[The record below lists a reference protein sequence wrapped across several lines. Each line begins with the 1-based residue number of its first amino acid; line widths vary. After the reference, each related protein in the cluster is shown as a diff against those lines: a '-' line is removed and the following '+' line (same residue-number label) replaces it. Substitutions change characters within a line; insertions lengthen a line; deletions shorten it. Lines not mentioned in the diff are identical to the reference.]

1 MVSISWCLKQKGGLK
16 LVESNK
22 NMATSY
28 IKMAEESVSV
38 LEKIKDSKIWLATTT
53 YYVFYY
59 SLYALML
66 RIGVKCEIHSC
77 SIEFM
82 KKYLE
87 KFYSKK
93 DIEMFENAFSARI
106 DLQYYSNR
114 PVNSKIIEDNGKYC
128 VDFYVK
134 TKDILIG
141 ISEEEINNIRG
152 ELNEK

>member
-16 LVESNK
+16 IIDPNK
-22 NMATSY
+22 NMSKSY
-28 IKMAEESVSV
+28 IRMAEESISV
-38 LEKIKDSKIWLATTT
+38 LEKIKESKIWLATTT

-82 KKYLE
+82 KRYLE
-87 KFYSKK
+87 KFYSKH

-114 PVNSKIIEDNGKYC
+114 PVDGKIIDENGKYC

-134 TKDILIG
+134 TNDVLIG
-141 ISEEEINNIRG
+141 ISEEEIDEVRRK
-152 ELNEK
+152 LNEK